1 MKKIS
6 SIVDYPPFE
15 FNGKRIPITALICN
29 EHLMQKE
36 KKQNYNISIY
46 TNQYGKNKN
55 RSKSTPPSLRELLT
69 DTYII
74 TLTER
79 TLPAKK
85 ISILLPFKNAV
96 EKIRSKNREIINRRK
111 SCYGSLFGQN
121 QQKQMTN
128 FPTTIEMHKKINGKE
143 FALSS
148 FAELLKKNQRKS
160 TKRPSLARKLSKQM
174 SLVEYDNMERP
185 PSCKTPRESKI
196 ILFKKKNSTTQIKEK
211 YIQGQKLK
219 LFHFMNDSKSR
230 KIQLSTI
237 PFQNSIKPRGE
248 TMKLKTCM
256 TELLSTQRSP
266 TLSYRSTTYAR
277 PYQKQNEL
285 LSKLIKTE
293 HKSRSHYFP
302 KSPINAF
309 GF

>member
-29 EHLMQKE
+29 EPLMQKE
-36 KKQNYNISIY
+36 KKQNSNINIY

-174 SLVEYDNMERP
+174 SLVGKVYKSNFKNMIIWKDLLLVKPQENLRLFYL
-185 PSCKTPRESKI
+185 KRRIQQLKQRKNISKDKNQNCF
-196 ILFKKKNSTTQIKEK
+196 IL
-211 YIQGQKLK
+211 
-219 LFHFMNDSKSR
+219 
-230 KIQLSTI
+230 
-237 PFQNSIKPRGE
+237 
-248 TMKLKTCM
+248 
-256 TELLSTQRSP
+256 
-266 TLSYRSTTYAR
+266 
-277 PYQKQNEL
+277 
-285 LSKLIKTE
+285 
-293 HKSRSHYFP
+293 
-302 KSPINAF
+302 
-309 GF
+309 

>member
-1 MKKIS
+1 MKNIS

-15 FNGKRIPITALICN
+15 FTGKRIPIKALICN
-29 EHLMQKE
+29 ELSFPKE
-36 KKQNYNISIY
+36 TKPIQNFLIFS
-46 TNQYGKNKN
+46 NQSGLK

-69 DTYII
+69 DAFTI

-79 TLPAKK
+79 TLPSKR

-96 EKIRSKNREIINRRK
+96 EKIRSNNREIMARRK
-111 SCYGSLFGQN
+111 SCYGSLFGIN
-121 QQKQMTN
+121 QQKQMVN
-128 FPTTIEMHKKINGKE
+128 YPTSIEMHKKINGKE

-185 PSCKTPRESKI
+185 PTCKTPRETKI
-196 ILFKKKNSTTQIKEK
+196 ILFKKKNSSTLTKEK

-219 LFHFMNDSKSR
+219 LFHFMNDSQSR
-230 KIQLSTI
+230 KIQLNSM
-237 PFQNSIKPRGE
+237 PFRNSIKHRGD

-266 TLSYRSTTYAR
+266 TSSYRTTTYER

-293 HKSRSHYFP
+293 HKSRSHYLP
-302 KSPINAF
+302 KSTFNAF
-309 GF
+309 GY